1 MSEPARIWS
10 PRNSRRLRA
19 ASETMRLFALHA
31 TAELGSK
38 VSEALGQ
45 PLEPHEEQ
53 TFEDGEQQARPLALV
68 DETDVYVVQ
77 SLHNGPHESTHDKLC
92 RLLFFIAALKDA
104 GARRVTAVTPY
115 LCYARQDRRTAPFAP
130 VTSRYVAELFEA
142 AGADTVATLE
152 VHNPSAFE
160 NAFRHRTV
168 TLSATPLY
176 LDYLERFRGERLCV
190 VCPDAGGMKRA
201 ELLRETLERA
211 TGRSISMAF
220 AEKHRHAGHVSGHLF
235 VGDVQGATALV
246 VDDLVC
252 TGTTLV
258 RAAKAARQAG
268 ADRVIALTAHG
279 LFTPGAGEV
288 LADPAIERVAVTDSV
303 PPFRLAHAPA
313 KDKLDLLASAPLF
326 AETIRRLHEGRPL
339 TDLLVW

>member
-10 PRNSRRLRA
+10 ARNSRRLRA
-19 ASETMRLFALHA
+19 ASDTMRLFALHA

-68 DETDVYVVQ
+68 DEMDVYVVQ

-142 AGADTVATLE
+142 AGADTVAALE
-152 VHNPSAFE
+152 VHNPAAFE
-160 NAFRHRTV
+160 NAFR
-168 TLSATPLY
+168 
-176 LDYLERFRGERLCV
+176 RLCV

-211 TGRSISMAF
+211 TGRAIGMAF
-220 AEKHRHAGHVSGHLF
+220 AEKHRDSGHVSGPGSGHVSGHLF
-235 VGDVQGATALV
+235 VGDVRGATALV

-252 TGTTLV
+252 TGSTLV
-258 RAAKAARQAG
+258 RAARAARHAG
-268 ADRVIALTAHG
+268 AERVVALTAHG
-279 LFTPGAGEV
+279 LFTPGAGEA

-313 KDKLDLLASAPLF
+313 MDKLDLLASAPLF